1 MKTLFVNTND
11 TSGGAARAAMR
22 IMRGVRQLDVDA
34 QMFVKCKHSNAEDV
48 VSLNQFLPKNK
59 LYRIAD
65 WVAQKVKNKYHHLLW
80 RPYCKTKENVF
91 MSDSR
96 GTRLGGALQ
105 KLDYDVLHLHWI
117 NQRFI
122 KLQELPKDKPIVWTL
137 HDSWPFCGVC
147 HYFIDCER
155 YQTHCGDCPML
166 HSGKEKDLAYRV
178 FEEKLR
184 AYRVLNLHIVSPS
197 RWLGECAKQSA
208 LFGCFPV
215 TVIPNCLETDV
226 YRPLSEQE
234 IDERLS
240 VAIEYNPALHQ
251 VKRAVGEKAAKPLIL
266 YGAMNAAT
274 DRIKGFASLLSAL
287 QALDKQGFE
296 ANLVVFGASESDL
309 PMQFEHISVHFIGY
323 VSDTDLL
330 VTLYNLADVMVVPSL
345 TEVFGQTASEALA
358 CATPVVCFKTTGIQE
373 VVDHQVCGYLA
384 KEKDA
389 EDLAYGIRWCLDNNK
404 NGALSI
410 AARKKVMKNY
420 TIERVGQ
427 QYKEVY
433 EAMMKRVE
441 GFVEKWDAVR

>member
-1 MKTLFVNTND
+1 MKVLSVNTND
-11 TSGGAARAAMR
+11 SHGGAARAAMR
-22 IMRGVRQLDVDA
+22 IMQGVPQHGVET
-34 QMFVKCKHSNAEDV
+34 QMLVKEKHTRDTAV
-48 VSLNQFLPKNK
+48 VSLHQFLPKNK

-65 WVAQKVKNKYHHLLW
+65 WVAQKVKNKYYHWLW
-80 RPYCKTKENVF
+80 RPYRGSKENVF

-122 KLQELPKDKPIVWTL
+122 KLQDLPHDKPIVWTL

-147 HYFIDCER
+147 HYFLDCER
-155 YQTHCGDCPML
+155 YKTHCGDCPML
-166 HSGKEKDLAYRV
+166 YSSKEKDLAYRI

-184 AYRVLNLHIVSPS
+184 VYHDLNLHIVTPS
-197 RWLGECAKQSA
+197 SWLGECAKQSA
-208 LFGCFPV
+208 LFGRFPV
-215 TVIPNCLETDV
+215 TVIPNCLDTEV

-240 VAIEYNPALHQ
+240 VAVEHNLALHS
-251 VKRAVGEKAAKPLIL
+251 VKRAAGEKAAKPMIL

-287 QALDKQGFE
+287 QTLDQQGFE

-309 PMQFEHISVHFIGY
+309 PMQFEHINVHFVGY
-323 VSDTDLL
+323 ISDTDTL

-345 TEVFGQTASEALA
+345 TENLS
-358 CATPVVCFKTTGIQE
+358 CAIMESMSCTTPVCCFNIGGNGDMVE
-373 VVDHQVCGYLA
+373 HQVNGYLA

-389 EDLAYGIRWCLDNNK
+389 EDLAQGIRWCLDNNK
-404 NGALSI
+404 DGSLST
-410 AARKKVMKNY
+410 AARKKVMENY
-420 TIERVGQ
+420 TIEQVGE
-427 QYKEVY
+427 QYAELY
-433 EAMMKRVE
+433 SRLEAK
-441 GFVEKWDAVR
+441 G

>member
-1 MKTLFVNTND
+1 MKVLFVNTND
-11 TSGGAARAAMR
+11 TSGGAARAAVR
-22 IMRGVRQLDVDA
+22 IMDGVEQQGVMP
-34 QMFVKCKHSNAEDV
+34 QMLVKDKYSNSEKVIA
-48 VSLNQFLPKNK
+48 LQQFLSKNRLYHFTDWIAAKIKNK
-59 LYRIAD
+59 
-65 WVAQKVKNKYHHLLW
+65 WQHLQW
-80 RPYCKTKENVF
+80 RPYRTTQENVF

-122 KLQELPKDKPIVWTL
+122 KLQDLPKDKPIVWTL

-166 HSGKEKDLAYRV
+166 HSGKENDLAYHV

-184 AYRVLNLHIVSPS
+184 AYRDLNLHVVTPS
-197 RWLGECAKQSA
+197 RWLGECAKKSV
-208 LFGCFPV
+208 LFGRFPV
-215 TVIPNCLETDV
+215 TVIPNCLDTEV

-234 IDERLS
+234 MNERLS
-240 VAIEYNPALHQ
+240 VAIQRNPALHS
-251 VKRAVGEKAAKPLIL
+251 VKRAAGEKAAKSLIL

-287 QALDKQGFE
+287 QTLDKQGFE
-296 ANLVVFGASESDL
+296 ANMVVFGASESDL
-309 PMQFEHISVHFIGY
+309 PMQFEHINVHFIGY

-373 VVDHQVCGYLA
+373 VVDHKVCGYVA
-384 KEKDA
+384 KMQNS
-389 EDLAYGIRWCLDNNK
+389 EDLAQGIRWCLDNNK
-404 NGALSI
+404 DGALSI
-410 AARKKVMKNY
+410 AARQKVLENY
-420 TIERVGQ
+420 TIEKVGQ
-427 QYKEVY
+427 LYVELY
-433 EAMMKRVE
+433 ESIMRI
-441 GFVEKWDAVR
+441 R

>member
-1 MKTLFVNTND
+1 MKVLSVNTND
-11 TSGGAARAAMR
+11 SHGGAARAAMR
-22 IMRGVRQLDVDA
+22 IMQGVQQHGVET
-34 QMFVKCKHSNAEDV
+34 QMLVKEKYTRDSAV
-48 VSLNQFLPKNK
+48 MLLQQFLPKNK
-59 LYRIAD
+59 LYRIVD

-80 RPYCKTKENVF
+80 RPYRKTKENVF

-96 GTRLGGALQ
+96 GTQLGGALQ
-105 KLDYDVLHLHWI
+105 KLDYDILHLHWI

-122 KLQELPKDKPIVWTL
+122 KLQDLPKDKPIVWTL

-155 YQTHCGDCPML
+155 YQTHCGNCPML
-166 HSGKEKDLAYRV
+166 HSGKEKDLAYRI

-184 AYRVLNLHIVSPS
+184 AYSDVNLHIVTPS

-208 LFGCFPV
+208 LFGNFPV

-240 VAIEYNPALHQ
+240 VAIEHNLALHI
-251 VKRAVGEKAAKPLIL
+251 VKRAAGEKAARPLIL

-287 QALDKQGFE
+287 QTLDRQGFD
-296 ANLVVFGASESDL
+296 ANLIVFGASESDL

-323 VSDTDLL
+323 VSNTDLL

-345 TEVFGQTASEALA
+345 TENLSCAIMESLS
-358 CATPVVCFKTTGIQE
+358 CATPVCCFDIGGNSDMVE
-373 VVDHQVCGYLA
+373 HQVNGYLA
-384 KEKDA
+384 KEKDN
-389 EDLAYGIRWCLDNNK
+389 EDLAKGICWC
-404 NGALSI
+404 
-410 AARKKVMKNY
+410 
-420 TIERVGQ
+420 
-427 QYKEVY
+427 
-433 EAMMKRVE
+433 
-441 GFVEKWDAVR
+441 VEKQRHSLGVCIQAKEYPCRGRYTRLTIHKGRAYIQGFRCR

>member
-1 MKTLFVNTND
+1 MKVLSINTSD
-11 TSGGAARAAMR
+11 SHGGAARAAMR
-22 IMRGVRQLDVDA
+22 IMKGVQQQGVET
-34 QMFVKCKHSNAEDV
+34 QMLVKEKHTQDTAV
-48 VSLNQFLPKNK
+48 VSLQQFLPKNK

-65 WVAQKVKNKYHHLLW
+65 WVAQKVKNKFYHLLW
-80 RPYCKTKENVF
+80 RPYRKTKENIF

-105 KLDYDVLHLHWI
+105 NVDYDVLHLHWI

-122 KLQELPKDKPIVWTL
+122 KLQDLPKNKPIVWTL
-137 HDSWPFCGVC
+137 HDSWPFCGIC
-147 HYFIDCER
+147 HYFLDCQK
-155 YQTHCGDCPML
+155 YQSHCGDCPML
-166 HSGKEKDLAYRV
+166 HSGKEKDLAYRI

-184 AYRVLNLHIVSPS
+184 AYQDLNLHIVTPS

-208 LFGCFPV
+208 LFGRFPV

-240 VAIEYNPALHQ
+240 VAIERNPALHS
-251 VKRAVGEKAAKPLIL
+251 VKRAAGEKAAKPLIL

-287 QALDKQGFE
+287 QMLDKQGFD
-296 ANLVVFGASESDL
+296 ASLVVFGTTDSDL
-309 PMQFEHISVHFIGY
+309 PMQFEHINVQFIGY
-323 VSDTDLL
+323 VSDTNWL

-373 VVDHQVCGYLA
+373 VVDHQVCGYVA
-384 KEKDA
+384 KMQDSA
-389 EDLAYGIRWCLDNNK
+389 DLAQGIRWCLENNSD
-404 NGALSI
+404 GSLSG
-410 AARKKVMKNY
+410 AARKKVIENY
-420 TIERVGQ
+420 TIERVGEL
-427 QYKEVY
+427 YKGVY
-433 EAMMKRVE
+433 EATLSLV
-441 GFVEKWDAVR
+441 